1 MSNTQSKHDSTT
13 CGIEKYE
20 GSFDQDDLGVT
31 QIPTETILAIKNLTL
46 LAVYTFLASRPPTW
60 RLNAKHLATHFDCN
74 KDKIYKALGLLIEMG
89 FLTRTQIKEKGR
101 FVRCHYRLH
110 LRQKVQVLPSLE
122 KPDVV
127 KPETEN
133 QDTYKTEN
141 KQSKEDI
148 TTTTCS
154 SSFNPFET
162 KCLEFK
168 HSTDDRTPDEFLENV
183 HHHIKLNSDPDA
195 GEYQRQQMILKLLRT
210 LHQSAAHFKSKG
222 YVSTVEKEQKKKIET
237 GNNMD
242 RMRNQ
247 WLNYYNSIVEQ
258 DCRKKGYKTKTFE
271 EWIETYVSSQS

>member
-1 MSNTQSKHDSTT
+1 MSDHERKPSNDT

-20 GSFDQDDLGVT
+20 GSFDQDELGVT

-46 LAVYTFLASRPPTW
+46 LAVYTFLASRPSTW

-110 LRQKVQVLPSLE
+110 LRQKVQTLPSLE

-162 KCLEFK
+162 KCLHAE
-168 HSTDDRTPDEFLENV
+168 
-183 HHHIKLNSDPDA
+183 
-195 GEYQRQQMILKLLRT
+195 
-210 LHQSAAHFKSKG
+210 
-222 YVSTVEKEQKKKIET
+222 
-237 GNNMD
+237 
-242 RMRNQ
+242 
-247 WLNYYNSIVEQ
+247 
-258 DCRKKGYKTKTFE
+258 
-271 EWIETYVSSQS
+271 